1 MIIIIEDISK
11 NNKIETYERNIF
23 KHILLMRINPLFS
36 MLKIKK
42 KKLCLSNYNNI
53 FMYLKFTSV
62 NKCSQF

>member
-42 KKLCLSNYNNI
+42 KNFVYPIITIYLCI
-53 FMYLKFTSV
+53 
-62 NKCSQF
+62 